1 MTLLTHS
8 KGPWQRVEYTLRDEP
23 KVVIYDRDGRDMA
36 VMRSLNVCDIALVE
50 QAPEVLK
57 ALRAIVW
64 DYVILCNA
72 HGQNPN
78 MSRAY
83 KRARRAMEQA
93 APMAKANDEG

>member
-8 KGPWQRVEYTLRDEP
+8 KGPWQRVEYTLRD
-23 KVVIYDRDGRDMA
+23 KTVVDIYDRDGRDITT
-36 VMRSLNVCDIALVE
+36 MRSMNVCDIALVE
-50 QAPEVLK
+50 HAPEVLK

-83 KRARRAMEQA
+83 KRVRRAMEQA
-93 APMAKANDEG
+93 APMTQADE

>member
-8 KGPWQRVEYTLRDEP
+8 KGPWQRMEYTLRD
-23 KVVIYDRDGRDMA
+23 KTVVDIYDRDGRDITT
-36 VMRSLNVCDIALVE
+36 MRSTNVCDIALVE
-50 QAPEVLK
+50 HAPEVLK

-93 APMAKANDEG
+93 APMTQVDE

>member
-23 KVVIYDRDGRDMA
+23 KVVIYDRDGRDIATML
-36 VMRSLNVCDIALVE
+36 SHNVCDIALVE

-78 MSRAY
+78 TSRAY

-93 APMAKANDEG
+93 APLTQKEFE